1 MKLCVWSAPWLAA
14 IGIWCL
20 LSQDSL
26 AAEAKSDAP
35 KGATSEVATG
45 NSPSAAPV
53 QPRRE
58 AERKISPTDTL
69 YITIVG
75 ETGLQTDFKVSASGT
90 IQFPFLEVVEVAGLT
105 PSELSQKLRELLMK
119 DYFVDPQVLVT
130 VKDYRTDFVT
140 VIGQV
145 QRPGPIMLTGER
157 KYDIVDCIAL
167 AGGTTRLASNT
178 IEYTHRGE
186 TRKLSY
192 DKIKNEKDPA
202 KRIYVEAG
210 DIIEVKET
218 WM

>member
-1 MKLCVWSAPWLAA
+1 MKLFVWSAPWLAA

-20 LSQDSL
+20 LSQPSL
-26 AAEAKSDAP
+26 AAEDKSDAS
-35 KGATSEVATG
+35 KGASSEVAKGDSSGVATL
-45 NSPSAAPV
+45 

-105 PSELSQKLRELLMK
+105 PSELSLKLRELLMK

-130 VKDYRTDFVT
+130 VKDYRADFVT

-145 QRPGPIMLTGER
+145 
-157 KYDIVDCIAL
+157 
-167 AGGTTRLASNT
+167 
-178 IEYTHRGE
+178 
-186 TRKLSY
+186 
-192 DKIKNEKDPA
+192 
-202 KRIYVEAG
+202 
-210 DIIEVKET
+210 
-218 WM
+218 